1 MALYSLYL
9 VIDMKQL
16 RSKVLLLSFSGN
28 LVYLFIFY
36 IFYILETYR
45 TPFQNDENSERS
57 IYLVIYNNIFFYLT
71 ERSVYHLY
79 SCKYFGKE
87 VKGVKHYL
95 VKSQAEDNKGN
106 TQM

>member
-45 TPFQNDENSERS
+45 TPCFKMMK
-57 IYLVIYNNIFFYLT
+57 IV
-71 ERSVYHLY
+71 
-79 SCKYFGKE
+79 KE
-87 VKGVKHYL
+87 
-95 VKSQAEDNKGN
+95 
-106 TQM
+106 TII